1 MCSNNFAEQK
11 RRLVGD
17 VAVACAFISYC
28 GPFNQDFRKYMI
40 ETKFMGDCKAQNVP
54 VSADLDVI
62 TLLVDIGTVGDW
74 NLQVCGCCHL
84 HSCCCQVAR
93 W

>member
-1 MCSNNFAEQK
+1 
-11 RRLVGD
+11 
-17 VAVACAFISYC
+17 
-28 GPFNQDFRKYMI
+28 MI